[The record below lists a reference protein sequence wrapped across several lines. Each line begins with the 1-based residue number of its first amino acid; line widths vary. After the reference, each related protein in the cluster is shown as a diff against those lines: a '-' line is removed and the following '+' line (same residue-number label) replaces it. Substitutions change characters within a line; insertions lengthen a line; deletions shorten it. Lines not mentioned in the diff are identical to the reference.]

1 MSSLLRYFVLFGL
14 RAYSFGYLMYMYIVG
29 LFFWLWI
36 MEIPHLLMKIV
47 IELYYSFVFRE
58 LVQFTGET
66 LSVLCLVVAPTL
78 PKGTGVTV

>member
-36 MEIPHLLMKIV
+36 MEIPHIIDEIV
-47 IELYYSFVFRE
+47 LELYYSFAYRE

-66 LSVLCLVVAPTL
+66 LSVFTSRCRPYPT
-78 PKGTGVTV
+78 